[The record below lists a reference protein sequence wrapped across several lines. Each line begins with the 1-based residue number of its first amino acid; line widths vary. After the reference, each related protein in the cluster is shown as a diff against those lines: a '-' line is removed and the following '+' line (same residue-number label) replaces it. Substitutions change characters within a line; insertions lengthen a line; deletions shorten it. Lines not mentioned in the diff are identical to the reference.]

1 MSGYMEAMLV
11 LLAINTILAY
21 SASLPLSTGQ
31 LNLGIA
37 GFMAIGA
44 YVSAYLTNEMAFS
57 LWLALPAGGVVA
69 AAIAIAIGLPILRT
83 HGIYL
88 ALATFSLGEI
98 IKTVFLNLEVV
109 GGASGYPV
117 AEYMESTTVW
127 AIAIA
132 VFGFMFLLSQSRFS
146 LYLTAIK
153 NDPTVA
159 DLFGLNVKR
168 LQLSSIAIGSFLAA
182 IAGGAYAHQFSYVEA
197 QYFSALLNIY
207 IVLFVILGGVQ
218 TVYGPLIGAV
228 YFTFLPEVL
237 RFSEEWRFVVFAA
250 FIIFFMAWRS
260 EGIVTSSS
268 IRKLRRFFT
277 RREPVRW

>member
-44 YVSAYLTNEMAFS
+44 YVSAYLSNELAVT
-57 LWLALPAGGVVA
+57 LWLSLPAGGVVA
-69 AAIAIAIGLPILRT
+69 AVVAISIGLPILRT

-88 ALATFSLGEI
+88 ALATFALGEI
-98 IKTVFLNLEVV
+98 IKTVFLNLEIV

-117 AEYMESTTVW
+117 TEYIESNAVW
-127 AIAIA
+127 AIAIT
-132 VFGFMFLLSQSRFS
+132 VFGFMFLLSQTRFS

-153 NDPTVA
+153 NDATVA
-159 DLFGLNVKR
+159 DLFGLNVKG
-168 LQLSSIAIGSFLAA
+168 LQLTAIAIGAFLAA
-182 IAGGAYAHQFSYVEA
+182 IAGGVYAHHFSFVEA

-218 TVYGPLIGAV
+218 TVYGPLIGAI

-237 RFSEEWRFVVFAA
+237 RFSEEWRFVIFAA

-260 EGIVTSSS
+260 EGIVTAAN
-268 IRKLRRFFT
+268 IRKLKRFFT
-277 RREPVRW
+277 MKRQVS